1 MAINSGNKRTLVEH
15 CLSEFIKAAQQA
27 PAIYFAP
34 VRGAISGVIGQWR
47 KLQARDS
54 DGGTPKAA

>member
-1 MAINSGNKRTLVEH
+1 MGINSGNKSSLVEH
-15 CLSEFIKAAQQA
+15 CLTEFVKAAQQA

-34 VRGAISGVIGQWR
+34 VRGAISGVICQWR

>member
-1 MAINSGNKRTLVEH
+1 MAINSGNISTLVEH
-15 CLSEFIKAAQQA
+15 CLSEFVKAAQQA

-34 VRGAISGVIGQWR
+34 VRGAISGVISQWL
-47 KLQARDS
+47 KLQSRDA

>member
-1 MAINSGNKRTLVEH
+1 MGINSGNKSSLVEH
-15 CLSEFIKAAQQA
+15 CLTEFVKAAQQA

-47 KLQARDS
+47 KLQSRDS